1 VNVSTAAICAAM
13 VAIGLTAAA
22 LIVGR
27 VQRWVIAP
35 LTEPEP
41 PPQPEPED
49 PPVDRSVIAFAAAVL
64 LLAALLLWGACRT
77 GRALKRSREHLEEHL
92 DTRKEAP

>member
-1 VNVSTAAICAAM
+1 MTISAFAVCMAIA
-13 VAIGLTAAA
+13 AIGLTAAA

-41 PPQPEPED
+41 QPED
-49 PPVDRSVIAFAAAVL
+49 PPVDRTALVFAAAVL

-77 GRALKRSREHLEEHL
+77 GRALKHSREHLENHT
-92 DTRKEAP
+92 DTRKDTL